1 MYSSNDFERLFIRYK
16 AEAVP
21 AGVSMQTFCDANK
34 VPYNLFLNWYKSTRH
49 KVVPVL
55 VTNRPDA
62 NQEQEEVVTNERVSS
77 NNEATDSVHKDLRIL
92 IDLRISNGM
101 HIRQGNLSYEGLR
114 RLVENLE
121 VLC

>member
-16 AEAVP
+16 AEAVQS
-21 AGVSMQTFCDANK
+21 GVSMQKFCDSNK

-49 KVVPVL
+49 KVVPVQ
-55 VTNRPDA
+55 VNNRPES
-62 NQEQEEVVTNERVSS
+62 NQEPKDEISHEIISS
-77 NNEATDSVHKDLRIL
+77 NKEEESTIHKDFRIL

-101 HIRQGNLSYEGLR
+101 HIRQGNLNYEGLR

>member
-16 AEAVP
+16 AEAVQ
-21 AGVSMQTFCDANK
+21 AGVSMQKFCDANK

-49 KVVPVL
+49 KVVPVQIS
-55 VTNRPDA
+55 NRPEATDA
-62 NQEQEEVVTNERVSS
+62 VKEEVTNEAFSS
-77 NNEATDSVHKDLRIL
+77 PKDQPVDGKRDLRIL

-101 HIRQGNLSYEGLR
+101 HIRQGNLNYEGLR